1 MSKKT
6 NYYESSPS
14 YGLIRKEFKRF
25 NDLELFTGKS
35 YLFTRLNKIKIWYG
49 SSSKAKD
56 KKAILGIEANYR
68 LAKEN
73 KENLNRHT
81 CEIKASNIIVKELK
95 LTKTDYFCK
104 INLCFDDVLTY
115 IKLQSRNGKSIEL
128 GDYDAKY
135 AKNISFNSD
144 KDSHIIQTFHGYY
157 DNEGIRALGMRH
169 ISKSKYCLVNNID
182 ILYLR
187 HKIKNDEKLKQYWEN
202 EKNINKLNMGMK
214 AVAKLAM
221 LPDNPFSYVFKYL
234 II

>member
-6 NYYESSPS
+6 NYFESSPS
-14 YGLIRKEFKRF
+14 YGLIRNKFKRF

-49 SSSKAKD
+49 SSPNAIN

-68 LAKEN
+68 LAN
-73 KENLNRHT
+73 KNNETLNRHT

-144 KDSHIIQTFHGYY
+144 KDSHIIQTLHGYY

-182 ILYLR
+182 ILYIR

>member
-1 MSKKT
+1 MSIKT
-6 NYYESSPS
+6 NYFESSPS
-14 YGLIRKEFKRF
+14 YGLIRNKFKRF

-49 SSSKAKD
+49 SSPNAIN

-68 LAKEN
+68 LAN
-73 KENLNRHT
+73 KNNETLNRHT

-95 LTKTDYFCK
+95 LAKADYFCK

-144 KDSHIIQTFHGYY
+144 KDSHIIQTLHGYY

>member
-6 NYYESSPS
+6 NYFESSPS
-14 YGLIRKEFKRF
+14 YGLIRNKFKRF

-49 SSSKAKD
+49 SSPNARD

-68 LAKEN
+68 LANKNNEN
-73 KENLNRHT
+73 VNRHT

-95 LTKTDYFCK
+95 LKKTDYFCK

-144 KDSHIIQTFHGYY
+144 KDSHIIQTLHGYY

>member
-1 MSKKT
+1 MSIKT
-6 NYYESSPS
+6 NYFESSPS
-14 YGLIRKEFKRF
+14 YGLIRNKFKRF

-49 SSSKAKD
+49 SSPNARD

-68 LAKEN
+68 LAN
-73 KENLNRHT
+73 KNNETLNRHT

-95 LTKTDYFCK
+95 LAKADYFCK

-144 KDSHIIQTFHGYY
+144 KDSHIIQTLHGYY

>member
-1 MSKKT
+1 MSKKA
-6 NYYESSPS
+6 NYFESSPS
-14 YGLIRKEFKRF
+14 YGLIRNKFKRF

-68 LAKEN
+68 LAN
-73 KENLNRHT
+73 KNNENLNRHT

-95 LTKTDYFCK
+95 LAKADYFCK

-128 GDYDAKY
+128 GDYDAKQV
-135 AKNISFNSD
+135 KNISFNTD
-144 KDSHIIQTFHGYY
+144 KDSHIIQTLHGYY

-169 ISKSKYCLVNNID
+169 ISNSKYCLVNNID